1 MQRCASVFIS
11 LPGQL
16 KLMTHFVVQEFFV
29 GWRVRDNRP
38 PEKFS
43 QPANQRATL
52 LSMSDLKD
60 STLRFG

>member
-11 LPGQL
+11 LPGKL